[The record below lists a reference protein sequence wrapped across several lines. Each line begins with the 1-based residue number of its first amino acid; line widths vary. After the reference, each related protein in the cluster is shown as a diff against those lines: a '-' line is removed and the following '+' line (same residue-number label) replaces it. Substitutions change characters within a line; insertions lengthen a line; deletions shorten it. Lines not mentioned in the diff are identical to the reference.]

1 MSFAGD
7 ISPTTAFEMLSTDAS
22 TVLVDVRTEAE
33 LVFVGFPDLSEIGKR
48 MIAVEWRQPPNDDNI
63 SAFVAGLA
71 EAGIESATPVLLI
84 CRSGVR
90 SRVAARAAAARGFE
104 TTYNVADGFEGN
116 LDASQHRGSM
126 DGWKVVGL
134 PWRQS

>member
-22 TVLVDVRTEAE
+22 AVLVDVRTEAE
-33 LVFVGFPDLSEIGKR
+33 LVFVGYADLNGIGKR
-48 MIAVEWRQPPNDDNI
+48 MIAVEWQQPPSDDNV
-63 SAFVAGLA
+63 SAFVAGLS
-71 EAGIESATPVLLI
+71 EAGIESTTPVLFI

-90 SRVAARAAAARGFE
+90 SRFAAQAAAARGFE

-116 LDASQHRGSM
+116 LDASQHRGST